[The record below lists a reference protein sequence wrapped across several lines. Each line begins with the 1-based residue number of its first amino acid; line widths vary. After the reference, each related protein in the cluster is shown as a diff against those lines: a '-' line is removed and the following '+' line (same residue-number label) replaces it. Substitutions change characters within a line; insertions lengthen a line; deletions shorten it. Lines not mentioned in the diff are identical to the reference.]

1 MGKRLKLTDK
11 REWLA
16 VKDVEDIYGIS
27 RWSLWRMM
35 KDAEEK
41 GAPIKTAVLDFQNR
55 SNTTRRQP
63 FIRVNKKS
71 LDEYMNAHTGDVA

>member
-1 MGKRLKLTDK
+1 
-11 REWLA
+11 
-16 VKDVEDIYGIS
+16 
-27 RWSLWRMM
+27 MM